1 MEIRL
6 TDRTGMTG
14 AHRVNPPCMTASTS
28 TLSKSLDVSALVA
41 QLRALEHLTRT
52 EARIARV
59 RTAQARTDTVRRE
72 LETNAAAA
80 DRRIE
85 RIGDALRS
93 LDAVPDV
100 LSPAVGN
107 VLALV
112 KAVAE
117 QATPVDEAVLGDLV
131 LEQQLRDR
139 ARYARGIAVHL
150 GLAEIVAL
158 TDTLIEA
165 HTETVEW
172 LHTVLAQE
180 AADGPRA
187 LEPTPLQRLAGG
199 ATRIAGLPARF
210 AVERVNRTVDAV
222 THRGRVARARVE
234 GVVEGTV
241 EGARNLAT
249 EATET
254 VTRIGRGTR
263 EVVQAGGDAV
273 LTRTEQVA
281 RRENVDVLADA
292 AHEARAESGALAAS
306 ELPIPHYEEL
316 TAQDCIAA
324 IRALDEADDVR
335 TVSAFEAKHKN
346 RSGVLDA
353 AEARVTALAATR

>member
-1 MEIRL
+1 
-6 TDRTGMTG
+6 MTG
-14 AHRVNPPCMTASTS
+14 RHRVNPSSMTAPT
-28 TLSKSLDVSALVA
+28 TTFSKSLDVSALVA

-59 RTAQARTDTVRRE
+59 RTAQARTATIRRE

-80 DRRIE
+80 DRRVE

-100 LSPAVGN
+100 LAPAVGN

-112 KAVAE
+112 KNVVE
-117 QATPVDEAVLGDLV
+117 QAQPVDEAVLGDLM

-139 ARYARGIAVHL
+139 ARYARGIAAHL
-150 GLAEIVAL
+150 GLTEIVAL
-158 TDTLIEA
+158 ADTLVEA

-172 LHTVLAQE
+172 LHNVLAQE
-180 AADGPRA
+180 AVDGPRV
-187 LEPTPLQRLAGG
+187 LEPTPLQRVAGG

-234 GVVEGTV
+234 GAVEGTV
-241 EGARNLAT
+241 ESALNLVT
-249 EATET
+249 ETADT

-263 EVVQAGGDAV
+263 EIAEAGGDAV

-281 RRENVDVLADA
+281 RRENADTIADA
-292 AHEARAESGALAAS
+292 AHEVRAESGALAAS

-316 TAQDCIAA
+316 TAQDCITA
-324 IRALDEADDVR
+324 IRALDTADEVR
-335 TVSAFEAKHKN
+335 TISAFEKKHKD
-346 RSGVLDA
+346 RTGVLNA
-353 AEARVTALAATR
+353 AEARVSALTAAQN

>member
-1 MEIRL
+1 MSGPQ
-6 TDRTGMTG
+6 TGTPPPMTTTE
-14 AHRVNPPCMTASTS
+14 RI
-28 TLSKSLDVSALVA
+28 DVSALVA

-52 EARIARV
+52 EARVARV
-59 RTAQARTDTVRRE
+59 RTAQARTDAIRGE

-80 DRRIE
+80 DRRVAL
-85 RIGDALRS
+85 IGDALRS

-100 LSPAVGN
+100 LAPAVGN

-112 KAVAE
+112 KAVVE
-117 QATPVDEAVLGDLV
+117 QAQPVDEAVLGDLV

-139 ARYARGIAVHL
+139 ARYARDIAAHL
-150 GLAEIVAL
+150 RMPEIVSLA
-158 TDTLIEA
+158 DTLIEA
-165 HTETVEW
+165 HTETVDW

-180 AADGPRA
+180 AAGGPHV
-187 LEPTPLQRLAGG
+187 LEPTPLQRIAGG

-234 GVVEGTV
+234 GAM
-241 EGARNLAT
+241 EGAAASALNLAT
-249 EATET
+249 ETADT
-254 VTRIGRGTR
+254 VTRIGRGAR
-263 EVVQAGGDAV
+263 EVAEAGGAAV

-281 RRENVDVLADA
+281 RREHADTIADA
-292 AHEARAESGALAAS
+292 AHEARVESGALAAS

-316 TAQDCIAA
+316 TAEDCIAA
-324 IRALDEADDVR
+324 IRILDDPADVR
-335 TVSAFEAKHKN
+335 AVAAFETTHKN

-353 AEARVTALAATR
+353 AEARIGALTAAQD